1 MNKNNLKVVILAGGY
16 GTRLGTLTKLK
27 PKPMV
32 DVCGKPIIEHIIQL
46 YLKSGFSNFIICGG
60 YKIEVIKDY
69 FKKKFKK
76 NILLNHKNETFI
88 KKNNFSIR
96 IVNTGKNS
104 LTGGRIKRIRKYV
117 EKDAFFH
124 MTYGDGLSN
133 VNINK
138 LTKFHLKNKKLATVT
153 TVKIQVPQ
161 ERFGVV
167 YFKNKNT
174 VKEFVEKPD
183 IKEIFIN
190 GGFFVLNNKIFKFIK
205 DDFTR
210 WEAKPLEK
218 IAKQKQLAA
227 FKHTGFWKCMDTLR
241 DRKYLE
247 QFKNK
252 KFPWNTTR

>member
-1 MNKNNLKVVILAGGY
+1 MENN
-16 GTRLGTLTKLK
+16 
-27 PKPMV
+27 
-32 DVCGKPIIEHIIQL
+32 
-46 YLKSGFSNFIICGG
+46 S
-60 YKIEVIKDY
+60 IEVH
-69 FKKKFKK
+69 KKKTE
-76 NILLNHKNETFI
+76 NWLITL
-88 KKNNFSIR
+88 
-96 IVNTGKNS
+96 VDTGENS
-104 LTGGRIKRIRKYV
+104 NTGGRLKRV
-117 EKDAFFH
+117 EKYLKNEKNFCF
-124 MTYGDGLSN
+124 TYGDGLSD
-133 VNINK
+133 VNISE
-138 LTKFHLKNKKLATVT
+138 TIKFHLKNKKLATVT

-190 GGFFVLNNKIFKFIK
+190 GGFFVLSSKIFKFIK

-218 IAKQKQLAA
+218 IAKQKQLGA
-227 FKHTGFWKCMDTLR
+227 FKHTGFWKCMDTIR

-252 KFPWNTTR
+252 RFPWNTTN

>member
-1 MNKNNLKVVILAGGY
+1 MSKNNLKVVILAGGY
-16 GTRLGTLTKLK
+16 GSRLGTLNKLK

-60 YKIEVIKDY
+60 YKSEVIKNY
-69 FKKKFKK
+69 FKKKFRK
-76 NILLNHKNETFI
+76 NILFDNKNETFI

-104 LTGGRIKRIRKYV
+104 LTGGRIKRIKKYV
-117 EKDAFFH
+117 EKDNYFH

-133 VNINK
+133 ININK
-138 LTKFHLKNKKLATVT
+138 LTRFHLKNKKFATVT
-153 TVKIQVPQ
+153 AVKIQVPQ

-174 VKEFVEKPD
+174 VTEFVDKPD

-190 GGFFVLNNKIFKFIK
+190 ARVNYIYFEGENG
-205 DDFTR
+205 
-210 WEAKPLEK
+210 
-218 IAKQKQLAA
+218 
-227 FKHTGFWKCMDTLR
+227 
-241 DRKYLE
+241 
-247 QFKNK
+247 
-252 KFPWNTTR
+252 

>member
-104 LTGGRIKRIRKYV
+104 NTGGRLKRL
-117 EKDAFFH
+117 EKILLNEKNFFF
-124 MTYGDGLSN
+124 TYGDGLSDL
-133 VNINK
+133 NINE
-138 LTKFHLKNKKLATVT
+138 LLKFHIKNRTIATLT
-153 TVKIQVPQ
+153 AITPPS
-161 ERFGVV
+161 RFGILK
-167 YFKNKNT
+167 FRGNKING
-174 VKEFVEKPD
+174 FFEKRD
-183 IKEIFIN
+183 FEKDYLVN
-190 GGFFVLNNKIFKFIK
+190 GGFFVFTNEIFKYIK
-205 DDFTR
+205 NDKTI
-210 WEAKPLEK
+210 LEK
-218 IAKQKQLAA
+218 SPIIKLTRNRQISGY
-227 FKHTGFWKCMDTLR
+227 KHKGFWFSMDTQR
-241 DRKYLE
+241 DHIYL
-247 QFKNK
+247 NK
-252 KFPWNTTR
+252 LWKIKKALWKIW

>member
-1 MNKNNLKVVILAGGY
+1 MSKNNLKVVILAGGY

-32 DVCGKPIIEHIIQL
+32 DVCGKPILEHIMQL
-46 YLKSGFSNFIICGG
+46 YLKSGFFNFIICAG
-60 YKIEVIKDY
+60 YKNEVIKNY
-69 FKKKFKK
+69 FKKKYQ
-76 NILLNHKNETFI
+76 NDIVVDNKNEVLI
-88 KKNNFSIR
+88 KKRNLSIR

-104 LTGGRIKRIRKYV
+104 LTGGRIKRIKKYV
-117 EKDAFFH
+117 QEDEYFH

-138 LTKFHLKNKKLATVT
+138 LTKYHIKNKKFATVT

-167 YFKNKNT
+167 YFKNKNI
-174 VKEFVEKPD
+174 VKKFVEKPD

-190 GGFFVLNNKIFKFIK
+190 GGFFVLSNKIFKFIK
-205 DDFTR
+205 DDQTR

-218 IAKQKQLAA
+218 IARVKQLAA

-241 DRKYLE
+241 DRKFLE
-247 QFKNK
+247 QFKHK
-252 KFPWNTTR
+252 RFPWNLKN